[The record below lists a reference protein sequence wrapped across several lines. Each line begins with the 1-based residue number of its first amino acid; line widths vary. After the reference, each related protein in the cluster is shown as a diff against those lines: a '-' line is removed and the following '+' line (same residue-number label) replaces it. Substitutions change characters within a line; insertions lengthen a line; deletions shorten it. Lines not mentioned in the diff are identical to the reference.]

1 MGRLKKN
8 KYINTRITAGSD
20 LGFLFKEAEK
30 NSNNNQIGLDKKF
43 VSKERI
49 HLAKFL
55 FILIFSIFILRST
68 SLAIFPGEIRSQP
81 NKIIS
86 SSIKTPL
93 PEIYDRN
100 NNLLVTTIKTK
111 RASIR
116 NPVNP
121 IETARMIR
129 AVIPDLDKDLLID
142 KLENKKYVE
151 LADNINDI
159 QYYDI
164 LNSGVAE
171 VEFHPVWRR
180 IYINKQLASHI
191 IGYSGRDLIG
201 LSGIEK
207 TIPRSKI
214 LHEDIK
220 LSIDISV
227 QFHLENQIKKGIEL
241 YNAESAFGIIINANN
256 GQIIASASLPTFD
269 PNILGKNYKN
279 NKVKS
284 TTFNQVIQGS
294 YELGSVMKIM
304 TLAMGLENSKIYLDD
319 KFDDNVCIKI
329 AANRCLN
336 NYRNQSSQD
345 LINSVD
351 CLVRSSNR
359 CMAQIAQKVGRE
371 KQKYFL
377 QKIGLLDEYLLEIH
391 ETGSPILPER
401 WTDNSMITISFG
413 QGLSV
418 VPLSFA
424 SSVATIV
431 NGGYKIQPTLNFYNT
446 EIKKGIKIISKE
458 TSENLIYA
466 MRQVVK
472 NGSGQQA
479 DIQGYAVI
487 GKTGTADIP
496 CNGNYTGCGNR
507 TSFVGA
513 FPGWDPKY
521 VILISYEKPK
531 SNLEEGIQGDSSF
544 HNAGPTAGKI
554 ISLIAPILNI
564 EYDKNRKIKKPRI
577 DDIKNKIIEEKYL

>member
-1 MGRLKKN
+1 MGDLRKN
-8 KYINTRITAGSD
+8 NHIRAKVTAGND
-20 LGFLFKEAEK
+20 LSFLFNDDNK
-30 NSNNNQIGLDKKF
+30 NSNTNKDDLNKIS
-43 VSKERI
+43 VSMERV
-49 HLAKFL
+49 HLVKFL
-55 FILIFSIFILRST
+55 FIFIFSVFIIRST
-68 SLAIFPGEIRSQP
+68 SLAIFPGEILSKP

-86 SSIKTPL
+86 NSIKNPL

-100 NNLLVTTIKTK
+100 DKLLATTIETK

-121 IETARMIR
+121 EETARMIK
-129 AVIPDLDKDLLID
+129 AVIPNLDKDILLN

-151 LADNINDI
+151 IADNINDI

-171 VEFHPVWRR
+171 VEFHSVWRR

-207 TIPRSKI
+207 TIPKSKI

-220 LSIDISV
+220 LSIDIAV
-227 QFHLENQIKKGIEL
+227 QFHLEDQIAKGMDL
-241 YNAESAFGIIINANN
+241 YNAESGFGIVLNANN

-269 PNILGKNYKN
+269 PNVISKNYTDSA
-279 NKVKS
+279 VKKS
-284 TTFNQVIQGS
+284 TFNQVLQGS

-304 TLAMGLENSKIYLDD
+304 TLAMGLESSKIDLSD
-319 KFDDNVCIKI
+319 KFNDNICIKI

-336 NYRNQSSQD
+336 NYRNQSSEN

-359 CMAQIAQKVGRE
+359 CMAQIAMRVGKENQKS
-371 KQKYFL
+371 FL
-377 QKIGLLDEYLLEIH
+377 QKVGLLDEYLLEVH

-401 WTDNSMITISFG
+401 WTNNSMITISFG

-418 VPLSFA
+418 VPLSFS
-424 SSVATIV
+424 SSVASMV
-431 NGGYKIQPTLNFYNT
+431 NGGYRIQPSLNYYNNPIKEKRVIS
-446 EIKKGIKIISKE
+446 EITSKK
-458 TSENLIYA
+458 LVYA

-472 NGSGQQA
+472 YGSGKKA
-479 DIQGYAVI
+479 DVEGYAVI

-496 CNGNYTGCGNR
+496 CNGSYEGCGNR

-531 SNLEEGIQGDSSF
+531 ENHARGIMGGSSY
-544 HNAGPTAGKI
+544 HNAGPTAGEVI
-554 ISLIAPILNI
+554 RLIAPILNI
-564 EYDKNRKIKKPRI
+564 EHNPGKEVKYPIQGDLN
-577 DDIKNKIIEEKYL
+577 NGLIEEGSL

>member
-1 MGRLKKN
+1 MGDLKKN
-8 KYINTRITAGSD
+8 NYNNAKVTAGND
-20 LGFLFKEAEK
+20 LSFLFDDDNK
-30 NSNNNQIGLDKKF
+30 NSNTNQDNLNKIS
-43 VSKERI
+43 VSMERV

-55 FILIFSIFILRST
+55 FIFIFAVFIIRST
-68 SLAIFPGEIRSQP
+68 SLAIFPGEILSKP

-86 SSIKTPL
+86 NSIKNPL

-100 NNLLVTTIKTK
+100 DKLLATTIETK

-121 IETARMIR
+121 EETARMIK
-129 AVIPDLDKDLLID
+129 AVIPNLDKDILLN

-151 LADNINDI
+151 IADNINDI

-171 VEFHPVWRR
+171 VEFHSVWRR

-207 TIPRSKI
+207 TIPKSKI

-220 LSIDISV
+220 LSIDIAV
-227 QFHLENQIKKGIEL
+227 QFHLEDQIAKGMDL
-241 YNAESAFGIIINANN
+241 YNAESGFGIVLNANN

-269 PNILGKNYKN
+269 PNVISKNYTDST
-279 NKVKS
+279 VKKS
-284 TTFNQVIQGS
+284 TFNQVLQGS

-304 TLAMGLENSKIYLDD
+304 TLAMGLESSKIDLSD
-319 KFDDNVCIKI
+319 KFNDNICIKI

-336 NYRNQSSQD
+336 NYRNQSSEN

-359 CMAQIAQKVGRE
+359 CMAQIAMRVGKENQKS
-371 KQKYFL
+371 FL
-377 QKIGLLDEYLLEIH
+377 QKVGLLDEYLLEVH

-401 WTDNSMITISFG
+401 WTNNSMITISFG

-418 VPLSFA
+418 VPLSFS
-424 SSVATIV
+424 SSVATMV
-431 NGGYKIQPTLNFYNT
+431 NGGYRIQPSLNYYNNPIKENRVIS
-446 EIKKGIKIISKE
+446 EITSKK
-458 TSENLIYA
+458 LVYA

-472 NGSGQQA
+472 HGSGKKA
-479 DIQGYAVI
+479 DVEGYAVI

-496 CNGNYTGCGNR
+496 CNGSYEGCGNR

-531 SNLEEGIQGDSSF
+531 ENHARGIMGGSSY
-544 HNAGPTAGKI
+544 HNAGPTAGEVI
-554 ISLIAPILNI
+554 RLIAPILNVEHNPGKEVKYPI
-564 EYDKNRKIKKPRI
+564 QGSLN
-577 DDIKNKIIEEKYL
+577 NVLIEEGSL

>member
-1 MGRLKKN
+1 MGDLRKN
-8 KYINTRITAGSD
+8 NHTNTKVTAGND
-20 LGFLFKEAEK
+20 LSFLFDDDNK
-30 NSNNNQIGLDKKF
+30 NSSTNQNDLNKIS
-43 VSKERI
+43 VSMERV

-55 FILIFSIFILRST
+55 FIFIFAVFIIRST
-68 SLAIFPGEIRSQP
+68 SLAIFPGEILSKP

-86 SSIKTPL
+86 NSIKNPL

-100 NNLLVTTIKTK
+100 DKLLATTIETK

-121 IETARMIR
+121 EETARMIK
-129 AVIPDLDKDLLID
+129 AVIPNLDKDILLN

-151 LADNINDI
+151 IADNINDI

-171 VEFHPVWRR
+171 VEFHSVWRR

-207 TIPRSKI
+207 TIPKSKI

-220 LSIDISV
+220 LSIDIAV
-227 QFHLENQIKKGIEL
+227 QFHLEDQIAKGMDL
-241 YNAESAFGIIINANN
+241 YNAESGFGIVLNANN

-269 PNILGKNYKN
+269 PNVISKNYTDST
-279 NKVKS
+279 VKKS
-284 TTFNQVIQGS
+284 TFNQVLQGS

-304 TLAMGLENSKIYLDD
+304 TLAMGLESSKIDLSD
-319 KFDDNVCIKI
+319 KFNDNICIKI

-336 NYRNQSSQD
+336 NYRNQSSEN

-359 CMAQIAQKVGRE
+359 CMAQIAMRVGKENQKS
-371 KQKYFL
+371 FL
-377 QKIGLLDEYLLEIH
+377 QKVGLLDEYLLEVH

-401 WTDNSMITISFG
+401 WTNNSMITISFG

-418 VPLSFA
+418 VPLSFS
-424 SSVATIV
+424 SSVATMV
-431 NGGYKIQPTLNFYNT
+431 NGGYRIQPSLNYYNNPIKENRVIS
-446 EIKKGIKIISKE
+446 EITSKK
-458 TSENLIYA
+458 LVYA

-472 NGSGQQA
+472 HGSGKKA
-479 DIQGYAVI
+479 DVEGYAVI

-496 CNGNYTGCGNR
+496 CNGSYEGCGNR

-531 SNLEEGIQGDSSF
+531 ENHARGIMGGSSY
-544 HNAGPTAGKI
+544 HNAGPTAGEVI
-554 ISLIAPILNI
+554 RLIAPILNVEHNPGKEVKYPI
-564 EYDKNRKIKKPRI
+564 QGSLN
-577 DDIKNKIIEEKYL
+577 NVLIEEGSL

>member
-1 MGRLKKN
+1 MDDLRKN
-8 KYINTRITAGSD
+8 NHTNNKVTAGND
-20 LGFLFKEAEK
+20 LSFLFNDDNK
-30 NSNNNQIGLDKKF
+30 NSNTNKDDLNKI
-43 VSKERI
+43 SISMERV
-49 HLAKFL
+49 HLVKFL
-55 FILIFSIFILRST
+55 FIFIFSVFIIRST
-68 SLAIFPGEIRSQP
+68 SLAIFPGEILSKP

-86 SSIKTPL
+86 NSIKNPL

-100 NNLLVTTIKTK
+100 DKLLATTIETK

-121 IETARMIR
+121 EETARMIK
-129 AVIPDLDKDLLID
+129 AVIPNLDKDILLN

-151 LADNINDI
+151 IADNINDI

-171 VEFHPVWRR
+171 VEFHSVWRR

-191 IGYSGRDLIG
+191 IGYSGRDLVG

-207 TIPRSKI
+207 TIPKSKI

-220 LSIDISV
+220 LSIDIAV
-227 QFHLENQIKKGIEL
+227 QFHLEDQIAKGMDL
-241 YNAESAFGIIINANN
+241 YNAESGFGIVLNANN

-269 PNILGKNYKN
+269 PNVIGKNYTDN
-279 NKVKS
+279 AVKKS
-284 TTFNQVIQGS
+284 TFNQVLQGS

-304 TLAMGLENSKIYLDD
+304 TLAMGLESLKIDLSD
-319 KFDDNVCIKI
+319 KFNDNICIKI

-336 NYRNQSSQD
+336 NYRNQSSEN

-359 CMAQIAQKVGRE
+359 CMAQIAMRVGKENQKS
-371 KQKYFL
+371 FL
-377 QKIGLLDEYLLEIH
+377 QKVGLLDEYLLEVH

-401 WTDNSMITISFG
+401 WTNNSMITISFG

-418 VPLSFA
+418 VPLSFS
-424 SSVATIV
+424 SSVATMV
-431 NGGYKIQPTLNFYNT
+431 NGGYRIQPSLNYYNNPIKENRVIS
-446 EIKKGIKIISKE
+446 EITSKK
-458 TSENLIYA
+458 LVYA

-472 NGSGQQA
+472 YGSGKKA
-479 DIQGYAVI
+479 DVEGYAVI

-496 CNGNYTGCGNR
+496 CNGSYGGCGNR

-531 SNLEEGIQGDSSF
+531 ENHARGIMGGSSY
-544 HNAGPTAGKI
+544 HNAGPTAGEVI
-554 ISLIAPILNI
+554 RLIAPILNI
-564 EYDKNRKIKKPRI
+564 EHNPGKEVKYPIQGDLN
-577 DDIKNKIIEEKYL
+577 NGLIEEGSL

>member
-1 MGRLKKN
+1 MGDLRKN
-8 KYINTRITAGSD
+8 NHTNAKVTAGND
-20 LGFLFKEAEK
+20 LSFLFDDDNK
-30 NSNNNQIGLDKKF
+30 NSNTNKDDLNKIS
-43 VSKERI
+43 VSMERV
-49 HLAKFL
+49 HLVKFL
-55 FILIFSIFILRST
+55 FIFIFAVFIIRST
-68 SLAIFPGEIRSQP
+68 SLAIFPGEILSKP

-86 SSIKTPL
+86 NSIKNPL

-100 NNLLVTTIKTK
+100 DKLLATTIETK

-121 IETARMIR
+121 EETARMIK
-129 AVIPDLDKDLLID
+129 AVIPNLDKDILLN

-151 LADNINDI
+151 IADNINDI

-171 VEFHPVWRR
+171 VEFHSVWRR

-207 TIPRSKI
+207 TIPKSKI

-220 LSIDISV
+220 LSIDIAV
-227 QFHLENQIKKGIEL
+227 QFHLEDQIAKGMDL
-241 YNAESAFGIIINANN
+241 YNAESGFGIVLNANN

-269 PNILGKNYKN
+269 PNVISKNYTDSA
-279 NKVKS
+279 VKKS
-284 TTFNQVIQGS
+284 TFNQVLQGS

-304 TLAMGLENSKIYLDD
+304 TLAMGFESSKIDLSD
-319 KFDDNVCIKI
+319 KFNDNICIKI

-336 NYRNQSSQD
+336 NYRNQSSEN

-359 CMAQIAQKVGRE
+359 CMAQIAMRVGKENQKS
-371 KQKYFL
+371 FL
-377 QKIGLLDEYLLEIH
+377 QKVGLLDEYLLEVD

-401 WTDNSMITISFG
+401 WTNNSMITISFG

-418 VPLSFA
+418 VPLSFS
-424 SSVATIV
+424 SSVATMV
-431 NGGYKIQPTLNFYNT
+431 NGGYRIQPSLNYYNNPIKENRVIS
-446 EIKKGIKIISKE
+446 EITSKKIV
-458 TSENLIYA
+458 YA

-472 NGSGQQA
+472 YGSGKKA
-479 DIQGYAVI
+479 DVEGYAVI

-496 CNGNYTGCGNR
+496 CNGSYEGCGNR

-531 SNLEEGIQGDSSF
+531 ENHARGIMGGSSY
-544 HNAGPTAGKI
+544 HNAGPTAGEVI
-554 ISLIAPILNI
+554 RLIAPILNI
-564 EYDKNRKIKKPRI
+564 EHNPGKEVKYPIQGDLN
-577 DDIKNKIIEEKYL
+577 NGLIEEGSL

>member
-1 MGRLKKN
+1 MGDLKKN
-8 KYINTRITAGSD
+8 NYNNAKVTAGND
-20 LGFLFKEAEK
+20 LSFLFDDDNK
-30 NSNNNQIGLDKKF
+30 NSSTNQNDLNKIS
-43 VSKERI
+43 VSMERV

-55 FILIFSIFILRST
+55 FIFIFAVFIIRST
-68 SLAIFPGEIRSQP
+68 SLAIFPGEILSKP

-86 SSIKTPL
+86 NSIKNPL

-100 NNLLVTTIKTK
+100 DKLLATTIETK

-121 IETARMIR
+121 EETARMIK
-129 AVIPDLDKDLLID
+129 AVIPNLDKDILLN

-151 LADNINDI
+151 IADNINDI

-171 VEFHPVWRR
+171 VEFHSVWRR

-207 TIPRSKI
+207 TIPKSKI

-220 LSIDISV
+220 LSIDIAV
-227 QFHLENQIKKGIEL
+227 QFHLEDQIAKGMDL
-241 YNAESAFGIIINANN
+241 YNAESGFGIVLNANN

-269 PNILGKNYKN
+269 PNVISKNYTDSA
-279 NKVKS
+279 VKKS
-284 TTFNQVIQGS
+284 TFNQVLQGS

-304 TLAMGLENSKIYLDD
+304 TLAMGLESSKIDLSD
-319 KFDDNVCIKI
+319 KFNDNICIKI

-336 NYRNQSSQD
+336 NYRNQSSEN

-359 CMAQIAQKVGRE
+359 CMAQIAMRVGKENQKS
-371 KQKYFL
+371 FL
-377 QKIGLLDEYLLEIH
+377 QKVGLLDEYLLEVH

-401 WTDNSMITISFG
+401 WTNNSMITISFG

-418 VPLSFA
+418 VPLSFS
-424 SSVATIV
+424 SSVATMV
-431 NGGYKIQPTLNFYNT
+431 NGGYRIQPSLNYYNNPIKENRVIS
-446 EIKKGIKIISKE
+446 EITSKK
-458 TSENLIYA
+458 LVYA

-472 NGSGQQA
+472 HGSGKKA
-479 DIQGYAVI
+479 DVEGYAVI

-496 CNGNYTGCGNR
+496 CNGSYEGCGNR

-531 SNLEEGIQGDSSF
+531 ENHARGIMGGSSY
-544 HNAGPTAGKI
+544 HNAGPTAGEVI
-554 ISLIAPILNI
+554 RLIAPILNVEHNPGKEVKYPI
-564 EYDKNRKIKKPRI
+564 QGSLN
-577 DDIKNKIIEEKYL
+577 NVLIEEGSL

>member
-1 MGRLKKN
+1 MGDLRKN
-8 KYINTRITAGSD
+8 NHTNAKVTAGND
-20 LGFLFKEAEK
+20 LSFLFNDDNK
-30 NSNNNQIGLDKKF
+30 NSNTNKDDLNKI
-43 VSKERI
+43 SISMERV
-49 HLAKFL
+49 HLVKFL
-55 FILIFSIFILRST
+55 FIFIFSVFIIRST
-68 SLAIFPGEIRSQP
+68 SLAIFPGEILSKP

-86 SSIKTPL
+86 NSIKNPL

-100 NNLLVTTIKTK
+100 DKLLATTIETK

-121 IETARMIR
+121 EETARMIK
-129 AVIPDLDKDLLID
+129 AVIPNLDKDILLN

-151 LADNINDI
+151 IADNINDI

-171 VEFHPVWRR
+171 VEFHSVWRR

-207 TIPRSKI
+207 TIPKSKI

-220 LSIDISV
+220 LSIDIAV
-227 QFHLENQIKKGIEL
+227 QFHLEDQIAKGMDL
-241 YNAESAFGIIINANN
+241 YNAESGFGIVLNANN

-269 PNILGKNYKN
+269 PNVISKNYTDSA
-279 NKVKS
+279 VKKS
-284 TTFNQVIQGS
+284 TFNQVLQGS

-304 TLAMGLENSKIYLDD
+304 TLAMGLESSKIDLSD
-319 KFDDNVCIKI
+319 KFNDNICIKI

-336 NYRNQSSQD
+336 NYRNQSSEN

-359 CMAQIAQKVGRE
+359 CMAQIAMRVGKENQKS
-371 KQKYFL
+371 FL
-377 QKIGLLDEYLLEIH
+377 QKVGLLDEYLLEVH

-401 WTDNSMITISFG
+401 WTNNSMITISFG

-418 VPLSFA
+418 VPLSFS
-424 SSVATIV
+424 SSVATMV
-431 NGGYKIQPTLNFYNT
+431 NGGYRIQPSLNYYNNPIKENRVIS
-446 EIKKGIKIISKE
+446 EITSKK
-458 TSENLIYA
+458 LVYA

-472 NGSGQQA
+472 YGSGKKA
-479 DIQGYAVI
+479 DVEGYAVI

-496 CNGNYTGCGNR
+496 CNGSYGGCGNR

-531 SNLEEGIQGDSSF
+531 ENHARGIMGGSSY
-544 HNAGPTAGKI
+544 HNAGPTAGEVI
-554 ISLIAPILNI
+554 RLIAPILNI
-564 EYDKNRKIKKPRI
+564 EHNPGKEVKYPIQGDLN
-577 DDIKNKIIEEKYL
+577 NGLIEEGSL

>member
-1 MGRLKKN
+1 MDDLRKN
-8 KYINTRITAGSD
+8 NHTNNKVTAGND
-20 LGFLFKEAEK
+20 LSFLFNDDNK
-30 NSNNNQIGLDKKF
+30 NSNTNKDDLNKI
-43 VSKERI
+43 SISMERV
-49 HLAKFL
+49 HLVKFL
-55 FILIFSIFILRST
+55 FIFIFSVFIIRST
-68 SLAIFPGEIRSQP
+68 SLAIFPGEILSKP

-86 SSIKTPL
+86 NSIKNPL

-100 NNLLVTTIKTK
+100 DKLLATTIETK

-121 IETARMIR
+121 EETARMIK
-129 AVIPDLDKDLLID
+129 AVIPNLDKDILLNN
-142 KLENKKYVE
+142 LENKKYVE
-151 LADNINDI
+151 IADNINDI

-171 VEFHPVWRR
+171 VEFHSVWRR

-207 TIPRSKI
+207 TIPKSKI

-220 LSIDISV
+220 LSIDIAV
-227 QFHLENQIKKGIEL
+227 QFHLEDQIAKGMDL
-241 YNAESAFGIIINANN
+241 YNAESGFGIVLNANN

-269 PNILGKNYKN
+269 PNVISKNYTDST
-279 NKVKS
+279 VKKS
-284 TTFNQVIQGS
+284 TFNQVLQGS

-304 TLAMGLENSKIYLDD
+304 TLAMGLESSKIDLSD
-319 KFDDNVCIKI
+319 KFNDNICIKI

-336 NYRNQSSQD
+336 NYRNQSSEN

-359 CMAQIAQKVGRE
+359 CMAQIAMRVGKENQKS
-371 KQKYFL
+371 FL
-377 QKIGLLDEYLLEIH
+377 QKVGLLDEYLLEVH

-401 WTDNSMITISFG
+401 WTNNSMITISFG

-418 VPLSFA
+418 VPLSFS
-424 SSVATIV
+424 SSVATMV
-431 NGGYKIQPTLNFYNT
+431 NGGYRIQPSLNYYNNPIKENRVIS
-446 EIKKGIKIISKE
+446 EITSKK
-458 TSENLIYA
+458 LVYA

-472 NGSGQQA
+472 YGSGKKA
-479 DIQGYAVI
+479 DVEGYAVI

-496 CNGNYTGCGNR
+496 CNGSYEGCGNR

-531 SNLEEGIQGDSSF
+531 ENHARGIMGGSSY
-544 HNAGPTAGKI
+544 HNAGPTAGEVI
-554 ISLIAPILNI
+554 RLIAPILNI
-564 EYDKNRKIKKPRI
+564 EHNPAKEVKNPIQGGL
-577 DDIKNKIIEEKYL
+577 NNGSIEEGSL

>member
-1 MGRLKKN
+1 MGDLRKN
-8 KYINTRITAGSD
+8 NHTNAKVTAGND
-20 LGFLFKEAEK
+20 LSFLFDDDNK
-30 NSNNNQIGLDKKF
+30 NSNTNKDDLNKIS
-43 VSKERI
+43 VSIERV
-49 HLAKFL
+49 HLVKFL
-55 FILIFSIFILRST
+55 FIFIFAVFIIRST
-68 SLAIFPGEIRSQP
+68 SLAIFPGEILSKP

-86 SSIKTPL
+86 NSIKNPL

-100 NNLLVTTIKTK
+100 DKLLATTIETK

-121 IETARMIR
+121 EETARMIK
-129 AVIPDLDKDLLID
+129 AVIPNLDKDILLN

-151 LADNINDI
+151 IADNINDI

-171 VEFHPVWRR
+171 VEFHSVWRR

-207 TIPRSKI
+207 TIPKSKI

-220 LSIDISV
+220 LSIDIAV
-227 QFHLENQIKKGIEL
+227 QFHLEDQIAKGMDL
-241 YNAESAFGIIINANN
+241 YNAESGFGIVLNANN

-269 PNILGKNYKN
+269 PNVISKNYTDSA
-279 NKVKS
+279 VKKS
-284 TTFNQVIQGS
+284 TFNQVLQGS

-304 TLAMGLENSKIYLDD
+304 TLAMGFESSKIDLSD
-319 KFDDNVCIKI
+319 KFNDNICIKI

-336 NYRNQSSQD
+336 NYRNQSSEN

-359 CMAQIAQKVGRE
+359 CMAQIAMRVGKENQKS
-371 KQKYFL
+371 FL
-377 QKIGLLDEYLLEIH
+377 QKVGLLDEYLLEVD

-401 WTDNSMITISFG
+401 WTNNSMITISFG

-418 VPLSFA
+418 VPLSFS
-424 SSVATIV
+424 SSVATMV
-431 NGGYKIQPTLNFYNT
+431 NGGYRIQPSLNYYNNPIKENRVIS
-446 EIKKGIKIISKE
+446 EITSKK
-458 TSENLIYA
+458 LVYA

-472 NGSGQQA
+472 YGSGKKA
-479 DIQGYAVI
+479 DVEGYAVI

-496 CNGNYTGCGNR
+496 CNGSYEGCGNR

-531 SNLEEGIQGDSSF
+531 ENIARGIMGGSSY
-544 HNAGPTAGKI
+544 HNAGPTAGEVI
-554 ISLIAPILNI
+554 RLIAPILNI
-564 EYDKNRKIKKPRI
+564 EHNPGKEVKYPIQGDLN
-577 DDIKNKIIEEKYL
+577 NGLIEEGSL

>member
-1 MGRLKKN
+1 MGDLRKN
-8 KYINTRITAGSD
+8 NHTSAKVTAGND
-20 LGFLFKEAEK
+20 LSFLFNDDNK
-30 NSNNNQIGLDKKF
+30 NSNTNKDDLNKI
-43 VSKERI
+43 SISMERV
-49 HLAKFL
+49 HLVKFL
-55 FILIFSIFILRST
+55 FIFIFSVFIIRST
-68 SLAIFPGEIRSQP
+68 SLAIFPGEILSKP

-86 SSIKTPL
+86 NSIKNPL

-100 NNLLVTTIKTK
+100 DKLLATTIETK

-121 IETARMIR
+121 EETARMIK
-129 AVIPDLDKDLLID
+129 AVIPNLDKDILLN

-151 LADNINDI
+151 IADNINDI

-171 VEFHPVWRR
+171 VEFHSVWRR

-207 TIPRSKI
+207 TIPKSKI

-220 LSIDISV
+220 LSIDIAV
-227 QFHLENQIKKGIEL
+227 QFHLEDQIAKGMDL
-241 YNAESAFGIIINANN
+241 YNAESGFGIVLNANN

-269 PNILGKNYKN
+269 PNVISKNYTDSA
-279 NKVKS
+279 VKKS
-284 TTFNQVIQGS
+284 TFNQVLQGS

-304 TLAMGLENSKIYLDD
+304 TLAMGLESSKIDLSD
-319 KFDDNVCIKI
+319 KFNDNICIKI

-336 NYRNQSSQD
+336 NYRNQSSEN

-359 CMAQIAQKVGRE
+359 CMAQIAMRVGKENQKS
-371 KQKYFL
+371 FL
-377 QKIGLLDEYLLEIH
+377 QKVGLLDEYLLEVH

-401 WTDNSMITISFG
+401 WTNNSMITISFG

-418 VPLSFA
+418 VPLSFS
-424 SSVATIV
+424 SSVATMV
-431 NGGYKIQPTLNFYNT
+431 NGGYRIQPSLNYYNNPIKEKRVIS
-446 EIKKGIKIISKE
+446 EITSKK
-458 TSENLIYA
+458 LVYA

-472 NGSGQQA
+472 YGSGKKA
-479 DIQGYAVI
+479 DVEGYAVI

-496 CNGNYTGCGNR
+496 CNGSYEGCGNR

-531 SNLEEGIQGDSSF
+531 ENHARGIMGESSY
-544 HNAGPTAGKI
+544 HNAGPTAGEVI
-554 ISLIAPILNI
+554 RLIAPILNI
-564 EYDKNRKIKKPRI
+564 EHNPGKEVKYPIQGDLN
-577 DDIKNKIIEEKYL
+577 NGLIEEGSL

>member
-1 MGRLKKN
+1 MGDLRKN
-8 KYINTRITAGSD
+8 NHTSAKVTAGND
-20 LGFLFKEAEK
+20 LSFLFNDDNK
-30 NSNNNQIGLDKKF
+30 NSNTNKDDLNKIS
-43 VSKERI
+43 VSMERV
-49 HLAKFL
+49 HLVKFL
-55 FILIFSIFILRST
+55 FIFIFSVFIIRST
-68 SLAIFPGEIRSQP
+68 SLAIFPGEILSKP

-86 SSIKTPL
+86 NSVKNPL

-100 NNLLVTTIKTK
+100 DKLLATTIETK

-121 IETARMIR
+121 EETARMIK
-129 AVIPDLDKDLLID
+129 AVIPNLDKDILLNN
-142 KLENKKYVE
+142 LENKKYVE
-151 LADNINDI
+151 IADNINDI

-171 VEFHPVWRR
+171 VEFHSVWRR

-207 TIPRSKI
+207 TIPKSKI

-220 LSIDISV
+220 LSIDIAV
-227 QFHLENQIKKGIEL
+227 QFHLEDQITKGMDL
-241 YNAESAFGIIINANN
+241 YNAESGFGIVLNANN

-269 PNILGKNYKN
+269 PNVISKNYKDSA
-279 NKVKS
+279 VKKS
-284 TTFNQVIQGS
+284 TFNQVLQGS

-304 TLAMGLENSKIYLDD
+304 TLAMGLESSKIDLSD
-319 KFDDNVCIKI
+319 KFNDNICIKI

-336 NYRNQSSQD
+336 NYRNQSSEN

-359 CMAQIAQKVGRE
+359 CMAQIAMRVGKENQKS
-371 KQKYFL
+371 FL
-377 QKIGLLDEYLLEIH
+377 QKVGLLDEYLLEVH

-401 WTDNSMITISFG
+401 WTNNSMITISFG

-418 VPLSFA
+418 VPLSFS
-424 SSVATIV
+424 SSVATMV
-431 NGGYKIQPTLNFYNT
+431 NGGYRIQPSLNYYNNPIKENRVIS
-446 EIKKGIKIISKE
+446 EITSKK
-458 TSENLIYA
+458 LVYA

-472 NGSGQQA
+472 YGSGKKA
-479 DIQGYAVI
+479 DVEGYAVI

-496 CNGNYTGCGNR
+496 CNGSYEGCGNR

-531 SNLEEGIQGDSSF
+531 ENHARGIMGGSSY
-544 HNAGPTAGKI
+544 HNAGPTAGEVI
-554 ISLIAPILNI
+554 RLIAPILNI
-564 EYDKNRKIKKPRI
+564 EHNPGKEVKYPIQGDLN
-577 DDIKNKIIEEKYL
+577 NGLIEEGSL

>member
-1 MGRLKKN
+1 MGDLRKN
-8 KYINTRITAGSD
+8 NHTSAKVTAGND
-20 LGFLFKEAEK
+20 LSFLFNDDNK
-30 NSNNNQIGLDKKF
+30 NSNTNKDDLNKI
-43 VSKERI
+43 SISMERV
-49 HLAKFL
+49 HLVKFL
-55 FILIFSIFILRST
+55 FIFIFSVFIIRST
-68 SLAIFPGEIRSQP
+68 SLAIFPGEILSKP

-86 SSIKTPL
+86 NSVKNPL

-100 NNLLVTTIKTK
+100 DKLLATTIETK

-121 IETARMIR
+121 EETARMIK
-129 AVIPDLDKDLLID
+129 AVIPNLDKDILLNN
-142 KLENKKYVE
+142 LENKKYVE
-151 LADNINDI
+151 IADNINDI

-171 VEFHPVWRR
+171 VEFHSVWRR

-207 TIPRSKI
+207 TIPKSKI

-220 LSIDISV
+220 LSIDIAV
-227 QFHLENQIKKGIEL
+227 QFHLEDQIAKGMDL
-241 YNAESAFGIIINANN
+241 YNAESGFGIVLNANN

-269 PNILGKNYKN
+269 PNVISKNYTDSA
-279 NKVKS
+279 VKKS
-284 TTFNQVIQGS
+284 TFNQVLQGS

-304 TLAMGLENSKIYLDD
+304 TLAMGLESSKIDLSD
-319 KFDDNVCIKI
+319 KFNDNICIKI

-336 NYRNQSSQD
+336 NYRNQSSEN

-359 CMAQIAQKVGRE
+359 CMAQIAMRVGKENQKS
-371 KQKYFL
+371 FL
-377 QKIGLLDEYLLEIH
+377 QKVGLLDEYLLEVH

-401 WTDNSMITISFG
+401 WTNNSMITISFG

-418 VPLSFA
+418 VPLSFS
-424 SSVATIV
+424 SSVATMV
-431 NGGYKIQPTLNFYNT
+431 NGGYRIQPSLNYYNNPIKENRVIS
-446 EIKKGIKIISKE
+446 EITSKK
-458 TSENLIYA
+458 LVYA

-472 NGSGQQA
+472 YGSGKKA
-479 DIQGYAVI
+479 DVEGYAVI

-496 CNGNYTGCGNR
+496 CNGSYEGCGNR

-531 SNLEEGIQGDSSF
+531 ENHARGIMGGSSY
-544 HNAGPTAGKI
+544 HNAGPTAGEVI
-554 ISLIAPILNI
+554 RLIAPILNI
-564 EYDKNRKIKKPRI
+564 EHNPGKEVKYPIQGDLN
-577 DDIKNKIIEEKYL
+577 NGLIEEGSL

>member
-1 MGRLKKN
+1 MGDLRKN
-8 KYINTRITAGSD
+8 NHTNAKVTAGND
-20 LGFLFKEAEK
+20 LSFLFDDDNK
-30 NSNNNQIGLDKKF
+30 NSNTNKDDLNKIS
-43 VSKERI
+43 VSMERV
-49 HLAKFL
+49 HLVKFL
-55 FILIFSIFILRST
+55 FIFIFAVFIIRST
-68 SLAIFPGEIRSQP
+68 SLAIFPGEILSKP

-86 SSIKTPL
+86 NSIKNPL

-100 NNLLVTTIKTK
+100 DKLLATTIETK

-121 IETARMIR
+121 EETARMIK
-129 AVIPDLDKDLLID
+129 AVIPNLDKDILLN

-151 LADNINDI
+151 IADNINDI

-171 VEFHPVWRR
+171 VEFHSVWRR

-207 TIPRSKI
+207 TIPKSKI

-220 LSIDISV
+220 LSIDIAV
-227 QFHLENQIKKGIEL
+227 QFHLEDQIAKGMDL
-241 YNAESAFGIIINANN
+241 YNAESGFGIVLNANN

-269 PNILGKNYKN
+269 PNVISKNYTDSA
-279 NKVKS
+279 VKKS
-284 TTFNQVIQGS
+284 TFNQVLQGS

-304 TLAMGLENSKIYLDD
+304 TLAMGFESSKIDLSD
-319 KFDDNVCIKI
+319 KFNDNICIKI

-336 NYRNQSSQD
+336 NYRNQSSEN

-359 CMAQIAQKVGRE
+359 CMAQIAMRVGKENQKS
-371 KQKYFL
+371 FL
-377 QKIGLLDEYLLEIH
+377 QKVGLLDEYLLEVH
-391 ETGSPILPER
+391 ETGTPILPER
-401 WTDNSMITISFG
+401 WTNNSMITISFG

-418 VPLSFA
+418 VPLSFS
-424 SSVATIV
+424 SSVATMV
-431 NGGYKIQPTLNFYNT
+431 NGGYRIQPSLNYYNNPIKENRVIS
-446 EIKKGIKIISKE
+446 EITSKKIV
-458 TSENLIYA
+458 YA

-472 NGSGQQA
+472 YGSGKKA
-479 DIQGYAVI
+479 DVEGYAVI

-496 CNGNYTGCGNR
+496 CNGSYEGCGNR

-531 SNLEEGIQGDSSF
+531 ENHARGIMGGSSY
-544 HNAGPTAGKI
+544 HNAGPTAGEVI
-554 ISLIAPILNI
+554 RLIAPILNI
-564 EYDKNRKIKKPRI
+564 EHNPGKEVKYPIQGDLN
-577 DDIKNKIIEEKYL
+577 NGLIEEGSL

>member
-1 MGRLKKN
+1 MGDLRKN
-8 KYINTRITAGSD
+8 NHTNAKVTAGND
-20 LGFLFKEAEK
+20 LSFLFDDDNK
-30 NSNNNQIGLDKKF
+30 NSNTNKDDLNKIS
-43 VSKERI
+43 VSMERV
-49 HLAKFL
+49 HLVKFL
-55 FILIFSIFILRST
+55 FIFIFSVFIIRST
-68 SLAIFPGEIRSQP
+68 SLAIFPGEILSKP

-86 SSIKTPL
+86 NSIKNPL

-100 NNLLVTTIKTK
+100 DKLLATTIETK

-121 IETARMIR
+121 EETARMIK
-129 AVIPDLDKDLLID
+129 AVIPNLDKDILLN

-151 LADNINDI
+151 IADNINDI

-171 VEFHPVWRR
+171 VEFHSVWRR

-207 TIPRSKI
+207 TIPKSKI

-220 LSIDISV
+220 LSIDIAV
-227 QFHLENQIKKGIEL
+227 QFHLEDQIAKGMDL
-241 YNAESAFGIIINANN
+241 YNAESGFGIVLNANN

-269 PNILGKNYKN
+269 PNVISKNYTDSA
-279 NKVKS
+279 VKKS
-284 TTFNQVIQGS
+284 TFNQVLQGS

-304 TLAMGLENSKIYLDD
+304 TLAMGLESSKIDLSD
-319 KFDDNVCIKI
+319 KFNDNICIKI

-336 NYRNQSSQD
+336 NYRNQSSEN

-359 CMAQIAQKVGRE
+359 CMAQIAMRVGKENQKS
-371 KQKYFL
+371 FL
-377 QKIGLLDEYLLEIH
+377 QKVGLLDEYLLEVH
-391 ETGSPILPER
+391 ETGTPILPER
-401 WTDNSMITISFG
+401 WTNNSMITISFG

-418 VPLSFA
+418 VPLSFS
-424 SSVATIV
+424 SSVATMV
-431 NGGYKIQPTLNFYNT
+431 NGGYRIQPSLNYYNNPIKENRVIS
-446 EIKKGIKIISKE
+446 EITSKKIV
-458 TSENLIYA
+458 YA

-472 NGSGQQA
+472 YGSGKKA
-479 DIQGYAVI
+479 DVEGYAVI

-496 CNGNYTGCGNR
+496 CNGSYEGCGNR

-531 SNLEEGIQGDSSF
+531 ENHARGIMGGSSY
-544 HNAGPTAGKI
+544 HNAGPTAGEVI
-554 ISLIAPILNI
+554 RLIAPILNI
-564 EYDKNRKIKKPRI
+564 EHNPGKEVKYPIQGDLN
-577 DDIKNKIIEEKYL
+577 NGLIEEGSL

>member
-1 MGRLKKN
+1 MDDLRKN
-8 KYINTRITAGSD
+8 NHTNNKVTAGND
-20 LGFLFKEAEK
+20 LSFLFNDDNK
-30 NSNNNQIGLDKKF
+30 NSNTNKDDLNKIS
-43 VSKERI
+43 VSMERV
-49 HLAKFL
+49 HLVKFL
-55 FILIFSIFILRST
+55 FIFIFSVFIIRST
-68 SLAIFPGEIRSQP
+68 SLAIFPGEILSKP

-86 SSIKTPL
+86 NSIKNPL

-100 NNLLVTTIKTK
+100 DKLLATTIETK

-121 IETARMIR
+121 EETARMIK
-129 AVIPDLDKDLLID
+129 AVIPNLDKDILLN

-151 LADNINDI
+151 IADNINDI

-171 VEFHPVWRR
+171 VEFHSVWRR

-207 TIPRSKI
+207 TIPKSKI

-220 LSIDISV
+220 LSIDIAV
-227 QFHLENQIKKGIEL
+227 QFHLEDQIAKGMDL
-241 YNAESAFGIIINANN
+241 YNAESGFGIVLNANN

-269 PNILGKNYKN
+269 PNVISKNYTDSA
-279 NKVKS
+279 VKKS
-284 TTFNQVIQGS
+284 TFNQVLQGS

-304 TLAMGLENSKIYLDD
+304 TLAMGLESSKIDLSD
-319 KFDDNVCIKI
+319 KFNDNICIKI

-336 NYRNQSSQD
+336 NYRNQSSEN

-359 CMAQIAQKVGRE
+359 CMAQIAMRVGKENQKS
-371 KQKYFL
+371 FL
-377 QKIGLLDEYLLEIH
+377 QKVGLLDEYLLEVH

-401 WTDNSMITISFG
+401 WTNNSMITISFG

-418 VPLSFA
+418 VPLSFS
-424 SSVATIV
+424 SSVATMV
-431 NGGYKIQPTLNFYNT
+431 NGGYRIQPSLNYYNNPIKENRVIS
-446 EIKKGIKIISKE
+446 EITSKK
-458 TSENLIYA
+458 LVYA

-472 NGSGQQA
+472 YGSGKKA
-479 DIQGYAVI
+479 DVEGYAVI

-496 CNGNYTGCGNR
+496 CNGSYGGCGNR

-531 SNLEEGIQGDSSF
+531 ENHARGIIGGSSY
-544 HNAGPTAGKI
+544 HNAGPTAGEVI
-554 ISLIAPILNI
+554 RLIAPILNI
-564 EYDKNRKIKKPRI
+564 EHNPGKEVKYPIQGDLN
-577 DDIKNKIIEEKYL
+577 NGLIEEGSL

>member
-1 MGRLKKN
+1 MGDFRKN
-8 KYINTRITAGSD
+8 NHTNAKVTAGND
-20 LGFLFKEAEK
+20 LSFLFDDDNK
-30 NSNNNQIGLDKKF
+30 NSSTNQNDLNKIS
-43 VSKERI
+43 VSMERV

-55 FILIFSIFILRST
+55 FIFIFAVFIIRST
-68 SLAIFPGEIRSQP
+68 SLAIFPGEILSKP

-86 SSIKTPL
+86 NSIKNPL

-100 NNLLVTTIKTK
+100 DKLLATTIETK

-121 IETARMIR
+121 EETARMIK
-129 AVIPDLDKDLLID
+129 AVIPNLDKDILLN

-151 LADNINDI
+151 IADNINDI

-171 VEFHPVWRR
+171 VEFHSVWRR

-207 TIPRSKI
+207 TIPKSKI

-220 LSIDISV
+220 LSIDIAV
-227 QFHLENQIKKGIEL
+227 QFHLEDQIAKGMDL
-241 YNAESAFGIIINANN
+241 YNAESGFGIVLNANN

-269 PNILGKNYKN
+269 PNVISKNYTDST
-279 NKVKS
+279 VKKS
-284 TTFNQVIQGS
+284 TFNQVLQGS

-304 TLAMGLENSKIYLDD
+304 TLAMGLESSKIDLSD
-319 KFDDNVCIKI
+319 KFNDNICIKI

-336 NYRNQSSQD
+336 NYRNQSSEN

-359 CMAQIAQKVGRE
+359 CMAQIAMRVGKENQKS
-371 KQKYFL
+371 FL
-377 QKIGLLDEYLLEIH
+377 QKVGLLDEYLLEVH

-401 WTDNSMITISFG
+401 WTNNSMITISFG

-418 VPLSFA
+418 VPLSFS
-424 SSVATIV
+424 SSVATMV
-431 NGGYKIQPTLNFYNT
+431 NGGYRIQPSLNYYNNPIKENRVIS
-446 EIKKGIKIISKE
+446 EITSKK
-458 TSENLIYA
+458 LVYA

-472 NGSGQQA
+472 YGSGKKA
-479 DIQGYAVI
+479 DVEGYAVI

-496 CNGNYTGCGNR
+496 CNGSYEGCGNR

-531 SNLEEGIQGDSSF
+531 ENHARGIMGGSSY
-544 HNAGPTAGKI
+544 HNAGPTAGEVI
-554 ISLIAPILNI
+554 RLIAPILNI
-564 EYDKNRKIKKPRI
+564 EHNPGKEVKYPIQGSLN
-577 DDIKNKIIEEKYL
+577 NVLIEEDSL

>member
-1 MGRLKKN
+1 MDDLRKN
-8 KYINTRITAGSD
+8 NHTNNKVTAGND
-20 LGFLFKEAEK
+20 LSFLFNDDNK
-30 NSNNNQIGLDKKF
+30 NSNTNKDDLNKI
-43 VSKERI
+43 SISMERV
-49 HLAKFL
+49 HLVKFL
-55 FILIFSIFILRST
+55 FIFIFSVFIIRST
-68 SLAIFPGEIRSQP
+68 SLAIFPGEILSKP

-86 SSIKTPL
+86 NSIKNPL

-100 NNLLVTTIKTK
+100 DKLLATTIETK

-121 IETARMIR
+121 EETARMIK
-129 AVIPDLDKDLLID
+129 AVIPNLDKDILLN

-151 LADNINDI
+151 IADNINDI

-171 VEFHPVWRR
+171 VEFHSVWRR

-191 IGYSGRDLIG
+191 IGYSGRDLVG

-207 TIPRSKI
+207 TIPKSKI

-220 LSIDISV
+220 LSIDIAV
-227 QFHLENQIKKGIEL
+227 QFHLEDQIAKGMDL
-241 YNAESAFGIIINANN
+241 YNAESGFGIILNANN

-269 PNILGKNYKN
+269 PNVISKNYTDSA
-279 NKVKS
+279 VKKS
-284 TTFNQVIQGS
+284 TFNQVLQGS

-304 TLAMGLENSKIYLDD
+304 TLAMGLESSKIDLSD
-319 KFDDNVCIKI
+319 KFNDNICIKI

-336 NYRNQSSQD
+336 NYRNQSSEN

-359 CMAQIAQKVGRE
+359 CMAQIAMRVGKENQKS
-371 KQKYFL
+371 FL
-377 QKIGLLDEYLLEIH
+377 QKVGLLDEYLLEVH

-401 WTDNSMITISFG
+401 WTNNSMITISFG

-418 VPLSFA
+418 VPLSFS
-424 SSVATIV
+424 SSVATMV
-431 NGGYKIQPTLNFYNT
+431 NGGYRIQPSLNYYNNPIKENRVIS
-446 EIKKGIKIISKE
+446 EITSKK
-458 TSENLIYA
+458 LVYA

-472 NGSGQQA
+472 YGSGKKA
-479 DIQGYAVI
+479 DVEGYAVI

-496 CNGNYTGCGNR
+496 CNGSYGGCGNR

-531 SNLEEGIQGDSSF
+531 ENHARGIMGGSSY
-544 HNAGPTAGKI
+544 HNAGPTAGEVI
-554 ISLIAPILNI
+554 RLIAPILNI
-564 EYDKNRKIKKPRI
+564 EHNPGKEVKYPIQGDLN
-577 DDIKNKIIEEKYL
+577 NGLIEEGSL

>member
-1 MGRLKKN
+1 MGDLRKN
-8 KYINTRITAGSD
+8 NHTNAKVTAGND
-20 LGFLFKEAEK
+20 LSFLFDDDNK
-30 NSNNNQIGLDKKF
+30 NSNTNKDDLNKIS
-43 VSKERI
+43 VSMERV
-49 HLAKFL
+49 HLVKFL
-55 FILIFSIFILRST
+55 FIFIFSVFIIRST
-68 SLAIFPGEIRSQP
+68 SLAIFPGEILSKP

-86 SSIKTPL
+86 NSIKNPL

-100 NNLLVTTIKTK
+100 DKLLATTIETK

-121 IETARMIR
+121 EETARMIK
-129 AVIPDLDKDLLID
+129 AVIPNLDKDILLN

-151 LADNINDI
+151 IADNINDI

-171 VEFHPVWRR
+171 VEFHSVWRR

-207 TIPRSKI
+207 TIPKSKI

-220 LSIDISV
+220 LSIDIAV
-227 QFHLENQIKKGIEL
+227 QFHLEDQIAKGMDL
-241 YNAESAFGIIINANN
+241 YNAESGFGIVLNANN

-269 PNILGKNYKN
+269 PNVISKNYTDSA
-279 NKVKS
+279 VKKS
-284 TTFNQVIQGS
+284 TFNQVLQGS

-304 TLAMGLENSKIYLDD
+304 TLAMGLESLKIDLSD
-319 KFDDNVCIKI
+319 KFNDNICIKI

-336 NYRNQSSQD
+336 NYRNQSSEN

-359 CMAQIAQKVGRE
+359 CMAQIAMRVGKENQKS
-371 KQKYFL
+371 FL
-377 QKIGLLDEYLLEIH
+377 QKVGLLDEYLLEVH

-401 WTDNSMITISFG
+401 WTNNSMITISFG

-418 VPLSFA
+418 VPLSFS
-424 SSVATIV
+424 SSVATMV
-431 NGGYKIQPTLNFYNT
+431 NGGYRIQPSLNYYNNPIKENRVIS
-446 EIKKGIKIISKE
+446 EITSKK
-458 TSENLIYA
+458 LVYA

-472 NGSGQQA
+472 YGSGKKA
-479 DIQGYAVI
+479 DVEGYAVI

-496 CNGNYTGCGNR
+496 CNGSYEGCGNR

-531 SNLEEGIQGDSSF
+531 ENHARGIIGGSSY
-544 HNAGPTAGKI
+544 HNAGPTAGEVI
-554 ISLIAPILNI
+554 RLIAPILNI
-564 EYDKNRKIKKPRI
+564 EHNPGKEVKYPIQGDLN
-577 DDIKNKIIEEKYL
+577 NGLIEKGSL

>member
-1 MGRLKKN
+1 MGDLKKN
-8 KYINTRITAGSD
+8 NYNNAKVTAGND
-20 LGFLFKEAEK
+20 LSFLFDDDNK
-30 NSNNNQIGLDKKF
+30 NSNTNQDDLNKIS
-43 VSKERI
+43 VSMERI

-55 FILIFSIFILRST
+55 FIFIFAVFIIRST
-68 SLAIFPGEIRSQP
+68 SLAIFPGEILSKP

-86 SSIKTPL
+86 NSIKNPL

-100 NNLLVTTIKTK
+100 DKLLATTIETK

-121 IETARMIR
+121 EETARMIK
-129 AVIPDLDKDLLID
+129 AVIPNLDKDILLNN
-142 KLENKKYVE
+142 LENKKYVE
-151 LADNINDI
+151 IADNINDI

-171 VEFHPVWRR
+171 VEFHSVWRR

-207 TIPRSKI
+207 TIPKSKI

-220 LSIDISV
+220 LSIDIAV
-227 QFHLENQIKKGIEL
+227 QFHLEDQIAKGMDL
-241 YNAESAFGIIINANN
+241 YNAESGFGIVLNANN

-269 PNILGKNYKN
+269 PNVISKNYTDST
-279 NKVKS
+279 VKKS
-284 TTFNQVIQGS
+284 TFNQVLQGS

-304 TLAMGLENSKIYLDD
+304 TLAMGLESSKIDLSD
-319 KFDDNVCIKI
+319 KFNDNICIKI

-336 NYRNQSSQD
+336 NYRNQSSEN

-359 CMAQIAQKVGRE
+359 CMAQIAMRVGKENQKS
-371 KQKYFL
+371 FL
-377 QKIGLLDEYLLEIH
+377 QKVGLLDEYLLEVH

-401 WTDNSMITISFG
+401 WTNNSMITISFG

-418 VPLSFA
+418 VPLSFS
-424 SSVATIV
+424 SSVATMV
-431 NGGYKIQPTLNFYNT
+431 NGGYRIQPSLNYYNNPIKENRVIS
-446 EIKKGIKIISKE
+446 EITSKK
-458 TSENLIYA
+458 LVYA

-472 NGSGQQA
+472 HGSGKKA
-479 DIQGYAVI
+479 DVEGYAVI

-496 CNGNYTGCGNR
+496 CNGSYEGCGNR

-531 SNLEEGIQGDSSF
+531 ENHARGIMGGSSY
-544 HNAGPTAGKI
+544 HNAGPTAGEVI
-554 ISLIAPILNI
+554 RLIAPILNVEHNPGKEVKYPI
-564 EYDKNRKIKKPRI
+564 QGSLN
-577 DDIKNKIIEEKYL
+577 NVLIEEGSL

>member
-1 MGRLKKN
+1 MDDLRKN
-8 KYINTRITAGSD
+8 NHTNNKVTAGND
-20 LGFLFKEAEK
+20 LSFLFNDDNK
-30 NSNNNQIGLDKKF
+30 NSNTNKDDLNKIS
-43 VSKERI
+43 VSMERV
-49 HLAKFL
+49 HLVKFL
-55 FILIFSIFILRST
+55 FIFIFSVFIIRST
-68 SLAIFPGEIRSQP
+68 SLAIFPGEILSKP

-86 SSIKTPL
+86 NSIKNPL

-100 NNLLVTTIKTK
+100 DKLLATTIETK

-121 IETARMIR
+121 EETARMIK
-129 AVIPDLDKDLLID
+129 AVIPNLDKDILLN

-151 LADNINDI
+151 IADNINDI

-171 VEFHPVWRR
+171 VEFHSVWRR

-191 IGYSGRDLIG
+191 IGYSGRDLVG

-207 TIPRSKI
+207 TIPKSKI

-220 LSIDISV
+220 LSIDIAV
-227 QFHLENQIKKGIEL
+227 QFHLEDQIAKGMDL
-241 YNAESAFGIIINANN
+241 YNAESGFGIVLNANN

-269 PNILGKNYKN
+269 PNVISKNYTDSA
-279 NKVKS
+279 VKKS
-284 TTFNQVIQGS
+284 TFNQVLQGS

-304 TLAMGLENSKIYLDD
+304 TLAMGLESSKIDLSD
-319 KFDDNVCIKI
+319 KFNDNICIKI

-336 NYRNQSSQD
+336 NYRNQSSEN

-359 CMAQIAQKVGRE
+359 CMAQIAMRVGKENQKS
-371 KQKYFL
+371 FL
-377 QKIGLLDEYLLEIH
+377 QKVGLLDEYLLEVH

-401 WTDNSMITISFG
+401 WTNNSMITISFG

-418 VPLSFA
+418 VPLSFS
-424 SSVATIV
+424 SSVATMV
-431 NGGYKIQPTLNFYNT
+431 NGGYRIQPSLNYYNNPIKENRVIS
-446 EIKKGIKIISKE
+446 EITSKK
-458 TSENLIYA
+458 LVYA

-472 NGSGQQA
+472 YGSGKKA
-479 DIQGYAVI
+479 DVEGYAVI

-496 CNGNYTGCGNR
+496 CNGSYEGCGNR

-531 SNLEEGIQGDSSF
+531 ENHARGIMGGSSY
-544 HNAGPTAGKI
+544 HNAGPTAGEVI
-554 ISLIAPILNI
+554 RLIAPILNI
-564 EYDKNRKIKKPRI
+564 EHNPGKEVKYPIQGDLN
-577 DDIKNKIIEEKYL
+577 NGLIEEGSL

>member
-1 MGRLKKN
+1 MDDLRKN
-8 KYINTRITAGSD
+8 NHTNNKVTAGND
-20 LGFLFKEAEK
+20 LSFLFNDDNK
-30 NSNNNQIGLDKKF
+30 NSNTNKDDLNKI
-43 VSKERI
+43 SISMERV
-49 HLAKFL
+49 HLVKFL
-55 FILIFSIFILRST
+55 FIFIFSVFIIRST
-68 SLAIFPGEIRSQP
+68 SLAIFPGEILSKP

-86 SSIKTPL
+86 NSIKNPL

-100 NNLLVTTIKTK
+100 DKLLATTIETK

-121 IETARMIR
+121 EETARMIK
-129 AVIPDLDKDLLID
+129 AVIPNLDKDILLN

-151 LADNINDI
+151 IADNINDI

-171 VEFHPVWRR
+171 VEFHSVWRR

-207 TIPRSKI
+207 TIPKSKI

-220 LSIDISV
+220 LSIDIAV
-227 QFHLENQIKKGIEL
+227 QFHLEDQIAKGMDL
-241 YNAESAFGIIINANN
+241 YNAESGFGIVLNANN

-269 PNILGKNYKN
+269 PNMISKNYTDST
-279 NKVKS
+279 VKKS
-284 TTFNQVIQGS
+284 TFNQVLQGS

-304 TLAMGLENSKIYLDD
+304 TLAMGLESSKIDLSD
-319 KFDDNVCIKI
+319 KFNDNICIKI

-336 NYRNQSSQD
+336 NYRNQSSEN

-359 CMAQIAQKVGRE
+359 CMAQIAMRVGKENQKS
-371 KQKYFL
+371 FL
-377 QKIGLLDEYLLEIH
+377 QKVGLLDEYLLEVH

-401 WTDNSMITISFG
+401 WTNNSMITISFG

-418 VPLSFA
+418 VPLSFS
-424 SSVATIV
+424 SSVATMV
-431 NGGYKIQPTLNFYNT
+431 NGGYRIQPSLNYYNNPIKENRVIS
-446 EIKKGIKIISKE
+446 EITSKK
-458 TSENLIYA
+458 LVYA

-472 NGSGQQA
+472 YGSGKKA
-479 DIQGYAVI
+479 DVEGYAVI

-496 CNGNYTGCGNR
+496 CNGSYEGCGNR

-531 SNLEEGIQGDSSF
+531 ENHARGIMGGSSY
-544 HNAGPTAGKI
+544 HNAGPTAGEVI
-554 ISLIAPILNI
+554 RLIAPILNI
-564 EYDKNRKIKKPRI
+564 EHNPGKEVKYPIQGDLN
-577 DDIKNKIIEEKYL
+577 NGLIEEGSL

>member
-1 MGRLKKN
+1 MGDLRKN
-8 KYINTRITAGSD
+8 NYANAKVTAGND
-20 LGFLFKEAEK
+20 LSFLFDDDNK
-30 NSNNNQIGLDKKF
+30 NSNINQNGLNKIS
-43 VSKERI
+43 VSIERV
-49 HLAKFL
+49 HLVKFL
-55 FILIFSIFILRST
+55 FIFIFAVFIIRST
-68 SLAIFPGEIRSQP
+68 SLAIFPGEVLSKP

-86 SSIKTPL
+86 NSIKNPL

-100 NNLLVTTIKTK
+100 DKLLATTIETK

-121 IETARMIR
+121 EETARMIK
-129 AVIPDLDKDLLID
+129 AVIPDLNKDILLK

-151 LADNINDI
+151 IADNINDI

-171 VEFHPVWRR
+171 VEFHSVWRR

-191 IGYSGRDLIG
+191 IGYSGRDLVG

-207 TIPRSKI
+207 TIPKSKI

-220 LSIDISV
+220 LSIDIAV
-227 QFHLENQIKKGIEL
+227 QFHLEDQIAKGMDL
-241 YNAESAFGIIINANN
+241 YNAESGFGIVLNANN

-269 PNILGKNYKN
+269 PNVISKNYTDST
-279 NKVKS
+279 VKKS
-284 TTFNQVIQGS
+284 TFNQVLQGS

-304 TLAMGLENSKIYLDD
+304 TLAMGLESSKIDLSD
-319 KFDDNVCIKI
+319 KFNDNICIKI

-336 NYRNQSSQD
+336 NYRNQSSEN

-359 CMAQIAQKVGRE
+359 CMAQIAMRVGKENQKS
-371 KQKYFL
+371 FL
-377 QKIGLLDEYLLEIH
+377 QKVGLLDEYLLEVH
-391 ETGSPILPER
+391 ETGTPILPER
-401 WTDNSMITISFG
+401 WTNNSMITISFG

-418 VPLSFA
+418 VPLSFS
-424 SSVATIV
+424 SSVASMV
-431 NGGYKIQPTLNFYNT
+431 NGGYRIQPSLNYYNNSIKENRVIS
-446 EIKKGIKIISKE
+446 EITSKK
-458 TSENLIYA
+458 LVYA

-472 NGSGQQA
+472 YGSGKKA
-479 DIQGYAVI
+479 DVEGYAVI

-496 CNGNYTGCGNR
+496 CNGSYEGCGNR

-531 SNLEEGIQGDSSF
+531 ENHARGIMGGSSY
-544 HNAGPTAGKI
+544 HNAGPTAGEVI
-554 ISLIAPILNI
+554 RLIAPILNVEHNPGKEVKYPI
-564 EYDKNRKIKKPRI
+564 QDSLN
-577 DDIKNKIIEEKYL
+577 NGLVEEGSL

>member
-1 MGRLKKN
+1 MGDLRKN
-8 KYINTRITAGSD
+8 NHTNAKVTAGND
-20 LGFLFKEAEK
+20 LSFLFDDDNK
-30 NSNNNQIGLDKKF
+30 NSSTNQNDLNKIS
-43 VSKERI
+43 VSMERV

-55 FILIFSIFILRST
+55 FIFIFAVFIIRST
-68 SLAIFPGEIRSQP
+68 SLAIFPGEILSKP

-86 SSIKTPL
+86 NSIKNPL

-100 NNLLVTTIKTK
+100 DKLLATTIETK

-121 IETARMIR
+121 KETARMIK
-129 AVIPDLDKDLLID
+129 AVIPNLDKDILLN
-142 KLENKKYVE
+142 KLENKNYVE
-151 LADNINDI
+151 IADNINDI

-171 VEFHPVWRR
+171 VEFHSVWRR

-207 TIPRSKI
+207 TIPKSKI

-220 LSIDISV
+220 LSIDIAV
-227 QFHLENQIKKGIEL
+227 QFHLEDQIAKGMDL
-241 YNAESAFGIIINANN
+241 YNAESGFGIVLNANN

-269 PNILGKNYKN
+269 PNVISKNYTDSA
-279 NKVKS
+279 VKKS
-284 TTFNQVIQGS
+284 TFNQVLQGS

-304 TLAMGLENSKIYLDD
+304 TLAMGLESSKIDLSD
-319 KFDDNVCIKI
+319 KFNDNICIKI

-336 NYRNQSSQD
+336 NYRNQSSEN

-359 CMAQIAQKVGRE
+359 CMAQIAMRVGKENQKS
-371 KQKYFL
+371 FL
-377 QKIGLLDEYLLEIH
+377 QKVGLLDEYLLEVH

-401 WTDNSMITISFG
+401 WTNNSMITISFG

-418 VPLSFA
+418 VPLSFS
-424 SSVATIV
+424 SSVATMV
-431 NGGYKIQPTLNFYNT
+431 NGGYRIQPSLNYYNNPIKENRVIS
-446 EIKKGIKIISKE
+446 EITSKK
-458 TSENLIYA
+458 LVYA

-472 NGSGQQA
+472 YGSGKKA
-479 DIQGYAVI
+479 DVEGYAVI

-496 CNGNYTGCGNR
+496 CNGSYGGCGNR

-531 SNLEEGIQGDSSF
+531 ENHARGIMGGSSY
-544 HNAGPTAGKI
+544 HNAGPTAGEI
-554 ISLIAPILNI
+554 IRLIAPILNI
-564 EYDKNRKIKKPRI
+564 EHNPGKEVKYPIQGDLN
-577 DDIKNKIIEEKYL
+577 NGLIEEGSL

>member
-1 MGRLKKN
+1 MDDLRKN
-8 KYINTRITAGSD
+8 NHTNNKVTAGND
-20 LGFLFKEAEK
+20 LSFLFNDDNK
-30 NSNNNQIGLDKKF
+30 NSNTNKDDLNKI
-43 VSKERI
+43 SISMERV
-49 HLAKFL
+49 HLVKFL
-55 FILIFSIFILRST
+55 FIFIFSVFIIRST
-68 SLAIFPGEIRSQP
+68 SLAIFPGEILSKP

-86 SSIKTPL
+86 NSIKNPL

-100 NNLLVTTIKTK
+100 DKLLATTIETK

-121 IETARMIR
+121 EETARMIK
-129 AVIPDLDKDLLID
+129 AVIPNLDKDILLN

-151 LADNINDI
+151 IADNINDI

-171 VEFHPVWRR
+171 VEFHSVWRR

-191 IGYSGRDLIG
+191 IGYSGRDLVG

-207 TIPRSKI
+207 TIPKSNI

-220 LSIDISV
+220 LSIDIAV
-227 QFHLENQIKKGIEL
+227 QFHLEDQIAKGMDL
-241 YNAESAFGIIINANN
+241 YNAESGFGIILNANN

-269 PNILGKNYKN
+269 PNVISKNYTDSA
-279 NKVKS
+279 VKKS
-284 TTFNQVIQGS
+284 TFNQVLQGS

-304 TLAMGLENSKIYLDD
+304 TLAMGLESSKIDLSD
-319 KFDDNVCIKI
+319 KFNDNICIKI

-336 NYRNQSSQD
+336 NYRNQSSEN

-359 CMAQIAQKVGRE
+359 CMAQIAMRVGKENQKS
-371 KQKYFL
+371 FL
-377 QKIGLLDEYLLEIH
+377 QKVGLLDEYLLEVH
-391 ETGSPILPER
+391 ETGSPILPET
-401 WTDNSMITISFG
+401 WTNNSMITISFG

-418 VPLSFA
+418 VPLSFS
-424 SSVATIV
+424 SSVATMV
-431 NGGYKIQPTLNFYNT
+431 NGGYRIQPSLNYYNNPIKENRVIS
-446 EIKKGIKIISKE
+446 EITSKK
-458 TSENLIYA
+458 LVYA

-472 NGSGQQA
+472 YGSGKKA
-479 DIQGYAVI
+479 DVEGYAVI

-496 CNGNYTGCGNR
+496 CNGSYGGCGNR

-531 SNLEEGIQGDSSF
+531 ENHARGIMGGSSY
-544 HNAGPTAGKI
+544 HNAGPTAGEVI
-554 ISLIAPILNI
+554 RLIAPILNI
-564 EYDKNRKIKKPRI
+564 EHNPGKEVKYPIQGDLN
-577 DDIKNKIIEEKYL
+577 NGLIEEGSL

>member
-30 NSNNNQIGLDKKF
+30 NSNSNQKGLDKKF

-129 AVIPDLDKDLLID
+129 AVIPDLDKDFLID

-191 IGYSGRDLIG
+191 IGYSGRDLVG

-207 TIPRSKI
+207 TIPKSKI
-214 LHEDIK
+214 LHE
-220 LSIDISV
+220 L
-227 QFHLENQIKKGIEL
+227 
-241 YNAESAFGIIINANN
+241 
-256 GQIIASASLPTFD
+256 
-269 PNILGKNYKN
+269 
-279 NKVKS
+279 
-284 TTFNQVIQGS
+284 
-294 YELGSVMKIM
+294 
-304 TLAMGLENSKIYLDD
+304 
-319 KFDDNVCIKI
+319 
-329 AANRCLN
+329 
-336 NYRNQSSQD
+336 
-345 LINSVD
+345 
-351 CLVRSSNR
+351 
-359 CMAQIAQKVGRE
+359 
-371 KQKYFL
+371 
-377 QKIGLLDEYLLEIH
+377 
-391 ETGSPILPER
+391 
-401 WTDNSMITISFG
+401 
-413 QGLSV
+413 
-418 VPLSFA
+418 
-424 SSVATIV
+424 
-431 NGGYKIQPTLNFYNT
+431 
-446 EIKKGIKIISKE
+446 
-458 TSENLIYA
+458 
-466 MRQVVK
+466 
-472 NGSGQQA
+472 
-479 DIQGYAVI
+479 
-487 GKTGTADIP
+487 
-496 CNGNYTGCGNR
+496 
-507 TSFVGA
+507 
-513 FPGWDPKY
+513 
-521 VILISYEKPK
+521 
-531 SNLEEGIQGDSSF
+531 
-544 HNAGPTAGKI
+544 
-554 ISLIAPILNI
+554 SLIHI
-564 EYDKNRKIKKPRI
+564 
-577 DDIKNKIIEEKYL
+577 

>member
-1 MGRLKKN
+1 MGDLRKN
-8 KYINTRITAGSD
+8 NHTNAKVTAGND
-20 LGFLFKEAEK
+20 LSFLFDDDNK
-30 NSNNNQIGLDKKF
+30 NSNTNKDDLNKIS
-43 VSKERI
+43 VSMERV
-49 HLAKFL
+49 HLVKFL
-55 FILIFSIFILRST
+55 FIFIFAVFIIRST
-68 SLAIFPGEIRSQP
+68 SLAIFPGEILSKP

-86 SSIKTPL
+86 NSIKNPL

-100 NNLLVTTIKTK
+100 DKLLATTIETK

-121 IETARMIR
+121 EETARMIK
-129 AVIPDLDKDLLID
+129 AVIPNLDKDILLN

-151 LADNINDI
+151 IADNINDI

-171 VEFHPVWRR
+171 VEFHSVWRR

-207 TIPRSKI
+207 TIPKSKI

-220 LSIDISV
+220 LSIDIAV
-227 QFHLENQIKKGIEL
+227 QFHLEDQIAKGMDL
-241 YNAESAFGIIINANN
+241 YNAESGFGIVLNANN

-269 PNILGKNYKN
+269 PNVISKNYTDSA
-279 NKVKS
+279 VKKS
-284 TTFNQVIQGS
+284 TFNQVLQGS

-304 TLAMGLENSKIYLDD
+304 TLAMGFESSKIDLSD
-319 KFDDNVCIKI
+319 KFNDNICIKI

-336 NYRNQSSQD
+336 NYRNQSSEN

-359 CMAQIAQKVGRE
+359 CMAQIAMRVGKENQKS
-371 KQKYFL
+371 FL
-377 QKIGLLDEYLLEIH
+377 QKVGLLDEYLLEVH

-401 WTDNSMITISFG
+401 WTNNSMITISFG

-418 VPLSFA
+418 VPLSFS
-424 SSVATIV
+424 SSVATMV
-431 NGGYKIQPTLNFYNT
+431 NGGYRIQPSLNYYNNPIKENRVIS
-446 EIKKGIKIISKE
+446 EITSKKIV
-458 TSENLIYA
+458 YA

-472 NGSGQQA
+472 YGSGKKA
-479 DIQGYAVI
+479 DVEGYAVI

-496 CNGNYTGCGNR
+496 CNGSYEGCGNR

-531 SNLEEGIQGDSSF
+531 ENHARGIMGGSSY
-544 HNAGPTAGKI
+544 HNAGPTAGEVI
-554 ISLIAPILNI
+554 RLIAPILNI
-564 EYDKNRKIKKPRI
+564 EHNPGKEVKYPIQGDLN
-577 DDIKNKIIEEKYL
+577 NGLIEEGSL

>member
-1 MGRLKKN
+1 MGDLRKN
-8 KYINTRITAGSD
+8 NHTNAKVTAGND
-20 LGFLFKEAEK
+20 LSFLFNDDNK
-30 NSNNNQIGLDKKF
+30 NSSTNKDDLNKIS
-43 VSKERI
+43 VSMERV
-49 HLAKFL
+49 HLVKFL
-55 FILIFSIFILRST
+55 FIFIFSVFIIRST
-68 SLAIFPGEIRSQP
+68 SLAIFPGEILSKP

-86 SSIKTPL
+86 NSIKNPL

-100 NNLLVTTIKTK
+100 DKLLATTIETK

-121 IETARMIR
+121 EETARMIK
-129 AVIPDLDKDLLID
+129 AVIPNLDKDILLN

-151 LADNINDI
+151 IADNINDI

-171 VEFHPVWRR
+171 VEFHSVWRR

-191 IGYSGRDLIG
+191 IGYSGRDLVG

-207 TIPRSKI
+207 TIPKSKI

-220 LSIDISV
+220 LSIDIAV
-227 QFHLENQIKKGIEL
+227 QFHLEDQIAKGMDL
-241 YNAESAFGIIINANN
+241 YNAESGFGIVLNANN

-269 PNILGKNYKN
+269 PNVISKNYTDSA
-279 NKVKS
+279 VKKS
-284 TTFNQVIQGS
+284 TFNQVLQGS

-304 TLAMGLENSKIYLDD
+304 TLAMGLESSKIDLSD
-319 KFDDNVCIKI
+319 KFNDNICIKI

-336 NYRNQSSQD
+336 NYRNQSSEN

-359 CMAQIAQKVGRE
+359 CMAQIAMRVGKENQKS
-371 KQKYFL
+371 FL
-377 QKIGLLDEYLLEIH
+377 QKVGLLDEYLLEVH

-401 WTDNSMITISFG
+401 WTNNSMITISFG

-418 VPLSFA
+418 VPLSFS
-424 SSVATIV
+424 SSVATMV
-431 NGGYKIQPTLNFYNT
+431 NGGYRIQPSLNYYNNPIKENRVIS
-446 EIKKGIKIISKE
+446 EITSKK
-458 TSENLIYA
+458 LVYA

-472 NGSGQQA
+472 YGSGKKA
-479 DIQGYAVI
+479 DVEGYAVI

-496 CNGNYTGCGNR
+496 CNGSYGGCGNR

-531 SNLEEGIQGDSSF
+531 ENHARGIMGGSSY
-544 HNAGPTAGKI
+544 HNAGPTAGEVI
-554 ISLIAPILNI
+554 RLIAPILNI
-564 EYDKNRKIKKPRI
+564 EHNPGKEVKYPIQGDLN
-577 DDIKNKIIEEKYL
+577 NGLIEEGSL

>member
-1 MGRLKKN
+1 MDDLRKN
-8 KYINTRITAGSD
+8 NHTNNKVTAGND
-20 LGFLFKEAEK
+20 LSFLFNDDNK
-30 NSNNNQIGLDKKF
+30 NSNTNKDDLNKI
-43 VSKERI
+43 SISMERV
-49 HLAKFL
+49 HLVKFL
-55 FILIFSIFILRST
+55 FIFIFSVFIIRST
-68 SLAIFPGEIRSQP
+68 SLAIFPGEILSKP

-86 SSIKTPL
+86 NSIKNPL

-100 NNLLVTTIKTK
+100 DKLLATTIETK

-121 IETARMIR
+121 EETARMIK
-129 AVIPDLDKDLLID
+129 AVIPNLDKDILLNN
-142 KLENKKYVE
+142 LENKKYVE
-151 LADNINDI
+151 IADNINDI

-171 VEFHPVWRR
+171 VEFHSVWRR

-207 TIPRSKI
+207 TIPKSKI

-220 LSIDISV
+220 LSIDIAV
-227 QFHLENQIKKGIEL
+227 QFHLEDQIARGMDL
-241 YNAESAFGIIINANN
+241 YNAESGFGIVLNANN

-269 PNILGKNYKN
+269 PNVIGKNYTDN
-279 NKVKS
+279 AVKKS
-284 TTFNQVIQGS
+284 TFNQVLQGS

-304 TLAMGLENSKIYLDD
+304 TLAMGLESLKIDLSD
-319 KFDDNVCIKI
+319 KFNDNICIKI

-336 NYRNQSSQD
+336 NYRNQSSEN

-359 CMAQIAQKVGRE
+359 CMAQIAMRVGKENQKS
-371 KQKYFL
+371 FL
-377 QKIGLLDEYLLEIH
+377 QKVGLLDEYLLEVH

-401 WTDNSMITISFG
+401 WTNNSMITISFG

-418 VPLSFA
+418 VPLSFS
-424 SSVATIV
+424 SSVATMV
-431 NGGYKIQPTLNFYNT
+431 NGGYRIQPSLNYYNNPIKENRVIS
-446 EIKKGIKIISKE
+446 EITSKK
-458 TSENLIYA
+458 LVYA

-472 NGSGQQA
+472 YGSGKKA
-479 DIQGYAVI
+479 DVEGYAVI

-496 CNGNYTGCGNR
+496 CNGSYGGCGNR

-531 SNLEEGIQGDSSF
+531 ENHARGIMGGSSY
-544 HNAGPTAGKI
+544 HNAGPTAGEVI
-554 ISLIAPILNI
+554 RLIAPILNI
-564 EYDKNRKIKKPRI
+564 EHNPGKEVKYPIQGDLN
-577 DDIKNKIIEEKYL
+577 NGLIEEGSL

>member
-1 MGRLKKN
+1 MGDLRKN
-8 KYINTRITAGSD
+8 NHTNAKVTAGND
-20 LGFLFKEAEK
+20 LSFLFDDDNK
-30 NSNNNQIGLDKKF
+30 NSNTNKDDLNKIS
-43 VSKERI
+43 VSMERV
-49 HLAKFL
+49 HLVKFL
-55 FILIFSIFILRST
+55 FIFIFSVFIIRST
-68 SLAIFPGEIRSQP
+68 SLAIFPGEILSKP

-86 SSIKTPL
+86 NSIKNPL

-100 NNLLVTTIKTK
+100 DKLLATTIETK

-121 IETARMIR
+121 EETARMIK
-129 AVIPDLDKDLLID
+129 AVIPNLDKDILLN

-151 LADNINDI
+151 IADNINDI

-171 VEFHPVWRR
+171 VEFHSVWRR

-207 TIPRSKI
+207 TIPKSKI

-220 LSIDISV
+220 LSIDIAV
-227 QFHLENQIKKGIEL
+227 QFHLEDQIAKGMDL
-241 YNAESAFGIIINANN
+241 YNAESGFGIVLNANN

-269 PNILGKNYKN
+269 PNVISKNYTDSA
-279 NKVKS
+279 VKKS
-284 TTFNQVIQGS
+284 TFNQVLQGS

-304 TLAMGLENSKIYLDD
+304 TLAMGFESSKIDLSD
-319 KFDDNVCIKI
+319 KFNDNICIKI

-336 NYRNQSSQD
+336 NYRNQSSEN

-359 CMAQIAQKVGRE
+359 CMAQIAMRVGKENQKS
-371 KQKYFL
+371 FL
-377 QKIGLLDEYLLEIH
+377 QKVGLLDEYLLEVH
-391 ETGSPILPER
+391 ETGTPILPER
-401 WTDNSMITISFG
+401 WTNNSMITISFG

-418 VPLSFA
+418 VPLSFS
-424 SSVATIV
+424 SSVATMV
-431 NGGYKIQPTLNFYNT
+431 NGGYRIQPSLNYYNNPIKENRVIS
-446 EIKKGIKIISKE
+446 EITSKK
-458 TSENLIYA
+458 LVYA

-472 NGSGQQA
+472 YGSGKKA
-479 DIQGYAVI
+479 DVEGYAVI

-496 CNGNYTGCGNR
+496 CNGSYGGCGNR

-531 SNLEEGIQGDSSF
+531 ENHARGIMGGSSY
-544 HNAGPTAGKI
+544 HNAGPTAGEVI
-554 ISLIAPILNI
+554 RLIAPILNI
-564 EYDKNRKIKKPRI
+564 EHNPGKEVKYPIQGDLN
-577 DDIKNKIIEEKYL
+577 NGLIEEGSL

>member
-1 MGRLKKN
+1 MGDLRKN
-8 KYINTRITAGSD
+8 NHTNAKVTAGND
-20 LGFLFKEAEK
+20 LSFLFDDDNK
-30 NSNNNQIGLDKKF
+30 NSNTNKDDLNKIS
-43 VSKERI
+43 VSMERV
-49 HLAKFL
+49 HLVKFL
-55 FILIFSIFILRST
+55 FIFIFAVFIIRST
-68 SLAIFPGEIRSQP
+68 SLAIFPGEILSKP

-86 SSIKTPL
+86 NSIKNPL

-100 NNLLVTTIKTK
+100 DKLLATTIETK

-121 IETARMIR
+121 EETARMIK
-129 AVIPDLDKDLLID
+129 AVIPNLDKDILLN

-151 LADNINDI
+151 IADNINDI

-171 VEFHPVWRR
+171 VEFHSVWRR

-207 TIPRSKI
+207 TIPKSKI

-220 LSIDISV
+220 LSIDIAV
-227 QFHLENQIKKGIEL
+227 QFHLEDQIAKGMDL
-241 YNAESAFGIIINANN
+241 YNAESGFGIVLNANN

-269 PNILGKNYKN
+269 PNVISKNYTDSA
-279 NKVKS
+279 VKKS
-284 TTFNQVIQGS
+284 TFNQVLQGS

-304 TLAMGLENSKIYLDD
+304 TLAMGFESSKIDLSD
-319 KFDDNVCIKI
+319 KFNDNICIKI

-336 NYRNQSSQD
+336 NYRNQSSEN

-359 CMAQIAQKVGRE
+359 CMAQIAMRVGKENQKS
-371 KQKYFL
+371 FL
-377 QKIGLLDEYLLEIH
+377 QKVGLLDEYLLEVD

-401 WTDNSMITISFG
+401 WTNNSMITISFG

-418 VPLSFA
+418 VPLSFS
-424 SSVATIV
+424 SSVATMV
-431 NGGYKIQPTLNFYNT
+431 NGGYRIQPSLNYYNNPIKENRVIS
-446 EIKKGIKIISKE
+446 EITSKKIV
-458 TSENLIYA
+458 YA

-472 NGSGQQA
+472 YGSGKKA
-479 DIQGYAVI
+479 DVEGYAVI

-496 CNGNYTGCGNR
+496 CNGSYEGCGNR

-531 SNLEEGIQGDSSF
+531 ENHARGILGGSSY
-544 HNAGPTAGKI
+544 HNAGPTAGEVI
-554 ISLIAPILNI
+554 RLIAPILNI
-564 EYDKNRKIKKPRI
+564 EHNPGKEVKYPIQGDLN
-577 DDIKNKIIEEKYL
+577 NGLIEEGSL

>member
-1 MGRLKKN
+1 MDDLRKN
-8 KYINTRITAGSD
+8 NHTNNKVTAGND
-20 LGFLFKEAEK
+20 LSFLFNDDNK
-30 NSNNNQIGLDKKF
+30 NSNTNKDDLNKI
-43 VSKERI
+43 SISMERV
-49 HLAKFL
+49 HLVKFL
-55 FILIFSIFILRST
+55 FIFIFSVFIIRST
-68 SLAIFPGEIRSQP
+68 SLAIFPGEILSKP

-86 SSIKTPL
+86 NSIKNPL

-100 NNLLVTTIKTK
+100 DKLLATTIETK

-121 IETARMIR
+121 EETARMIK
-129 AVIPDLDKDLLID
+129 AVIPNLDKDILLN

-151 LADNINDI
+151 IADNINDI

-171 VEFHPVWRR
+171 VEFHSVWRR

-207 TIPRSKI
+207 TIPKSKI

-220 LSIDISV
+220 LSIDIAV
-227 QFHLENQIKKGIEL
+227 QFHLEDQIAKGMDL
-241 YNAESAFGIIINANN
+241 YNAESGFGIVLNANN

-269 PNILGKNYKN
+269 PNVISKNYTDSA
-279 NKVKS
+279 VKKS
-284 TTFNQVIQGS
+284 TFNQVLQGS

-304 TLAMGLENSKIYLDD
+304 TLAMGLESSKIDLSD
-319 KFDDNVCIKI
+319 KFNDNICIKI

-336 NYRNQSSQD
+336 NYRNQSSEN

-359 CMAQIAQKVGRE
+359 CMAQIAMRVGKENQKS
-371 KQKYFL
+371 FL
-377 QKIGLLDEYLLEIH
+377 QKVGLLDEYLLEVH

-401 WTDNSMITISFG
+401 WTNNSMITISFG

-418 VPLSFA
+418 VPLSFS
-424 SSVATIV
+424 SSVATMV
-431 NGGYKIQPTLNFYNT
+431 NGGYRIQPSLNYYNNPIKENRVIS
-446 EIKKGIKIISKE
+446 EITSKK
-458 TSENLIYA
+458 LVYA

-472 NGSGQQA
+472 YGSGKKA
-479 DIQGYAVI
+479 DVEGYAVI

-496 CNGNYTGCGNR
+496 CNGSYEGCGNR

-531 SNLEEGIQGDSSF
+531 ENHARGIMGGSSY
-544 HNAGPTAGKI
+544 HNAGPTAGEVI
-554 ISLIAPILNI
+554 RLIAPILNI
-564 EYDKNRKIKKPRI
+564 EHNPGKEVKYPIQGGLN
-577 DDIKNKIIEEKYL
+577 NGLIEEGSL

>member
-1 MGRLKKN
+1 MGDLRKN
-8 KYINTRITAGSD
+8 NHTNAKVTAGND
-20 LGFLFKEAEK
+20 LSFLFNDDNK
-30 NSNNNQIGLDKKF
+30 NSNTNKDDLNKIS
-43 VSKERI
+43 VSMERV
-49 HLAKFL
+49 HLVKFL
-55 FILIFSIFILRST
+55 FIFIFSVFIIRST
-68 SLAIFPGEIRSQP
+68 SLAIFPGEILSKP

-86 SSIKTPL
+86 NSIKNPL

-100 NNLLVTTIKTK
+100 DKLLATTIETK

-121 IETARMIR
+121 EETARMIK
-129 AVIPDLDKDLLID
+129 AVIPNLDKDILLN

-151 LADNINDI
+151 IADNINDI

-171 VEFHPVWRR
+171 VEFHSVWRR

-207 TIPRSKI
+207 TIPKSKI

-220 LSIDISV
+220 LSIDIAV
-227 QFHLENQIKKGIEL
+227 QFHLEDQIAKGMDL
-241 YNAESAFGIIINANN
+241 YNAESGFGIVLNANN

-269 PNILGKNYKN
+269 PNVISKNYTDSA
-279 NKVKS
+279 VKKS
-284 TTFNQVIQGS
+284 TFNQVLQGS

-304 TLAMGLENSKIYLDD
+304 TLAMGLESSKIDLSD
-319 KFDDNVCIKI
+319 KFNDNICIKI

-336 NYRNQSSQD
+336 NYRNQSSEN

-359 CMAQIAQKVGRE
+359 CMAQIAMRVGKENQKS
-371 KQKYFL
+371 FL
-377 QKIGLLDEYLLEIH
+377 QKVGLLDEYLLEVH

-401 WTDNSMITISFG
+401 WTNNSMITISFG

-418 VPLSFA
+418 VPLSFS
-424 SSVATIV
+424 SSVATMV
-431 NGGYKIQPTLNFYNT
+431 NGGYRIQPSLNYYNNPIKENRVIS
-446 EIKKGIKIISKE
+446 EITSKK
-458 TSENLIYA
+458 LVYA

-472 NGSGQQA
+472 YGSGKKA
-479 DIQGYAVI
+479 DVEGYAVI

-496 CNGNYTGCGNR
+496 CNGSYGGCGNR

-531 SNLEEGIQGDSSF
+531 ENHARGILGGSSY
-544 HNAGPTAGKI
+544 HNAGPTAGEVI
-554 ISLIAPILNI
+554 RLIAPILNI
-564 EYDKNRKIKKPRI
+564 EHNPGKEVKYSIQGDLN
-577 DDIKNKIIEEKYL
+577 NGLIEEGSL

>member
-1 MGRLKKN
+1 MGDLRKN
-8 KYINTRITAGSD
+8 NHTNAKVTAGND
-20 LGFLFKEAEK
+20 LSFLFDDDNK
-30 NSNNNQIGLDKKF
+30 NSNTNKDDLNKIS
-43 VSKERI
+43 VSMERV
-49 HLAKFL
+49 HLVKFL
-55 FILIFSIFILRST
+55 FIFIFSVFIIRST
-68 SLAIFPGEIRSQP
+68 SLAIFPGEILSKP

-86 SSIKTPL
+86 NSIKNPL

-100 NNLLVTTIKTK
+100 DKLLATTIETK

-121 IETARMIR
+121 EETARMIK
-129 AVIPDLDKDLLID
+129 AVIPNLDKDILLN

-151 LADNINDI
+151 IADNINDI

-171 VEFHPVWRR
+171 VEFHSVWRR

-207 TIPRSKI
+207 TIPKSKI

-220 LSIDISV
+220 LSIDIAV
-227 QFHLENQIKKGIEL
+227 QFHLEDQIARGMDL
-241 YNAESAFGIIINANN
+241 YNAESGFGIVLNANN

-269 PNILGKNYKN
+269 PNVISKNYTDSA
-279 NKVKS
+279 VKKS
-284 TTFNQVIQGS
+284 TFNQVLQGS

-304 TLAMGLENSKIYLDD
+304 TLAMGLESLKIDLSD
-319 KFDDNVCIKI
+319 KFNDNICIKI

-336 NYRNQSSQD
+336 NYRNQSSEN

-359 CMAQIAQKVGRE
+359 CMAQIAMRVGKENQKS
-371 KQKYFL
+371 FL
-377 QKIGLLDEYLLEIH
+377 QKVGLLDEYLLEVH

-401 WTDNSMITISFG
+401 WTNNSMITISFG

-418 VPLSFA
+418 VPLSFS
-424 SSVATIV
+424 SSVATMV
-431 NGGYKIQPTLNFYNT
+431 NGGYRIQPSLNYYNNPIKENRVIS
-446 EIKKGIKIISKE
+446 EITSKK
-458 TSENLIYA
+458 LVYA

-472 NGSGQQA
+472 YGSGKKA
-479 DIQGYAVI
+479 DVEGYAVI

-496 CNGNYTGCGNR
+496 CNGSYGGCGNR

-531 SNLEEGIQGDSSF
+531 ENHARGILGGSSY
-544 HNAGPTAGKI
+544 HNAGPTAGEVI
-554 ISLIAPILNI
+554 RLIAPILNI
-564 EYDKNRKIKKPRI
+564 EHNPGKEVKYPIQGDLN
-577 DDIKNKIIEEKYL
+577 NGLIEEGSL